1 MIRFSNVTKKY
12 ADGNVALRNLNLSIN
27 ARELVFLTGHS
38 GAGKTTLIKLLSIA
52 ERPTKGRIFV
62 NEQNLANI
70 KGDQVAYYRRSIGI
84 VHQDHKL
91 LFDRTVAQNI
101 ALPLVVSKTRRSDL
115 RQRVRAALEVVGLAG
130 KENSYPIALS
140 GGEQQR
146 VGIARAIVG
155 RPPIIVADEPTGN
168 LDLDLGTEIMA
179 VFHQLAQ
186 LGTTVLVATHN
197 PSLYRDSSSDIIELQ
212 NGSLVSSL
220 VD

>member
-1 MIRFSNVTKKY
+1 MIRFSNVTKIY

-27 ARELVFLTGHS
+27 ARELVFVTGHS

-62 NEQNLANI
+62 NEQNLTNI
-70 KGDQVAYYRRSIGI
+70 TGNQVARYRRSIGI

-115 RQRVRAALEVVGLAG
+115 RQRVRAALEVVGLAD

-179 VFHQLAQ
+179 VFHQLVQ

-197 PSLYRDSSSDIIELQ
+197 PNLYRDSSNEIIELH

-220 VD
+220 VE